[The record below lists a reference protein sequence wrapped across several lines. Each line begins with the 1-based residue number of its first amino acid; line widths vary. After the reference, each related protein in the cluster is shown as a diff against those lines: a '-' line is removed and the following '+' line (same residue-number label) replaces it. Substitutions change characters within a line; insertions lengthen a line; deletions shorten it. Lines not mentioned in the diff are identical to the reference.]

1 LRLNHAAPAYILSRT
16 DKVAKTHSGVRSEFA
31 RVAKDDPRVER
42 KLASFLAQAYNLKVI
57 ADYAV
62 GSDVQLSAMEAAE
75 AIEGA
80 TRFVEAVD
88 RTLSET
94 R

>member
-1 LRLNHAAPAYILSRT
+1 MPRRRIFWPTY
-16 DKVAKTHSGVRSEFA
+16 KVAKTHSGVRSEFA
-31 RVAKDDPRVER
+31 RVAKDDPTIER
-42 KLASFLAQAYNLKVI
+42 KLASFLAQSYSLKVI

-62 GSDVQLSAMEAAE
+62 

>member
-1 LRLNHAAPAYILSRT
+1 MPRRRILART
-16 DKVAKTHSGVRSEFA
+16 DKVAKTNSGVRSEFA
-31 RVAKDDPRVER
+31 RVAKEDPTIER
-42 KLASFLAQAYNLKVI
+42 KLASFLAQSYSLKVI

-62 GSDVQLSAMEAAE
+62 GSDIQLSATEAAE

>member
-1 LRLNHAAPAYILSRT
+1 MGPHGQGRKNSLR
-16 DKVAKTHSGVRSEFA
+16 VRSEFA
-31 RVAKDDPRVER
+31 RVAKDDPTIER
-42 KLASFLAQAYNLKVI
+42 KLASFLAQSYSLKVI

-62 GSDVQLSAMEAAE
+62 GSDIQLSTMEAAE